1 MFLRNR
7 IKCEKVTTTTTHN
20 RHISTR
26 KAYLSRF
33 RWAKNG
39 SSICHGGLLN
49 SLWAHR
55 IIKRVHIGQNLQL
68 DLHQQW
74 WILHTNN
81 LPCYNDDSLNKS
93 RILRF
98 SSKHSH
104 ELHIQVSSM
113 SMYMD
118 SYKAICLKDTCNTTC
133 IFIRF
138 YA

>member
-1 MFLRNR
+1 MKSLRQQR
-7 IKCEKVTTTTTHN
+7 HTTDIFRPEKLTWAGSGEQKMDLPYVMEDCWIAYE
-20 RHISTR
+20 HI
-26 KAYLSRF
+26 
-33 RWAKNG
+33 
-39 SSICHGGLLN
+39 GL
-49 SLWAHR
+49 
-55 IIKRVHIGQNLQL
+55 IKRVHIGLNLQL
-68 DLHQQW
+68 DLHRQW

-104 ELHIQVSSM
+104 QLHIQVSSM

-118 SYKAICLKDTCNTTC
+118 SYKAIHLKDTCNTTC